1 LDNTLQD
8 TILYSRKDISKLE
21 RVNNSTYA
29 AIGQSRGRQ
38 GYLLLDTNLHQ
49 IKDIRVDSLTGEIK
63 DMILHDNKVYLF
75 TEKIVSLETM
85 ALGANESYQ
94 TTASVLSLPDD
105 IIADVNENPVFTGKS
120 FTHSAYPNPANDE
133 IQIKI
138 NANTSG
144 NCNIKL
150 YDLLGT
156 EVMNIFEGMLESG
169 TEKVFNIPLSNL
181 QTGTYY
187 YTVSSPNGFSS
198 EKIVIIR

>member
-1 LDNTLQD
+1 MQD

-85 ALGANESYQ
+85 ALVQRKATDHCSY
-94 TTASVLSLPDD
+94 
-105 IIADVNENPVFTGKS
+105 
-120 FTHSAYPNPANDE
+120 
-133 IQIKI
+133 
-138 NANTSG
+138 
-144 NCNIKL
+144 
-150 YDLLGT
+150 
-156 EVMNIFEGMLESG
+156 
-169 TEKVFNIPLSNL
+169 
-181 QTGTYY
+181 
-187 YTVSSPNGFSS
+187 
-198 EKIVIIR
+198 